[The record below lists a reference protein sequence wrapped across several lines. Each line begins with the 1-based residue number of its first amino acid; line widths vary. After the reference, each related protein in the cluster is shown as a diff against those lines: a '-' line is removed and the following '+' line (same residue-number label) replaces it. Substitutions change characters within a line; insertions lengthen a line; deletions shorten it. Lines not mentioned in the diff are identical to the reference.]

1 MGTTLWWHLAFMKE
15 SDRSY
20 SPSPQ
25 ESHCEEHEAEWSLSV
40 TCHGDIVR
48 CGWNQ
53 VPEQL

>member
-1 MGTTLWWHLAFMKE
+1 MKE